1 MDFKTY
7 VNDQKKYMHFDYPL
21 RDESLFNRIKNEANF
36 VASYRFLPYIRI
48 DIPTYKFNGEK
59 VKRKT
64 RKITLASH
72 GAALIYKVYSERL
85 KSIYESYVETKS
97 VNLVATAYRP
107 SSLGI
112 KRSNIHSAKEIFDF
126 ITESNNSYIIKGD
139 FKAFFDSLNHQYL
152 KHALTKVC
160 DQPTLPDDW
169 YAILKSLTKYKY
181 IDGTELKTLIANEN
195 LKKEPAYF
203 RNRKQFASFY
213 HNSSIY
219 FHSNHVGIPQGTAL
233 SALLA
238 NIYMLEFDIEVDK
251 MVRKFGGIYRRYS
264 DDFVIVLPGE
274 KISKDDA
281 LNLKN
286 TVIHKSLEMLSLT
299 IEDTKTDFY
308 CYVDHRLLGHDKN
321 RKHMDYLGFRFTGDK
336 VYLREKSIY
345 KFSYRGKKAV
355 KFLIRDYRD
364 KKLAHLSDTEIDNLS
379 FKIPKKSN
387 GEIVGWKDAKEFHN
401 EIRRNQI
408 KLVRRKIQ
416 NKSKFRISRRNVER
430 YLSENTSTNRSFSDY
445 VSRAQEILTANN
457 PNYSVEVL
465 RQSRR
470 RIAKNQRLFMQ
481 GKN

>member
-7 VNDQKKYMHFDYPL
+7 VNDQKKYMHFDYPV

-97 VNLVATAYRP
+97 VNLVATAY
-107 SSLGI
+107 
-112 KRSNIHSAKEIFDF
+112 
-126 ITESNNSYIIKGD
+126 
-139 FKAFFDSLNHQYL
+139 LNHQYL

-203 RNRKQFASFY
+203 RNRKQFATFY

-274 KISKDDA
+274 K
-281 LNLKN
+281 N
-286 TVIHKSLEMLSLT
+286 
-299 IEDTKTDFY
+299 
-308 CYVDHRLLGHDKN
+308 
-321 RKHMDYLGFRFTGDK
+321 
-336 VYLREKSIY
+336 
-345 KFSYRGKKAV
+345 
-355 KFLIRDYRD
+355 
-364 KKLAHLSDTEIDNLS
+364 
-379 FKIPKKSN
+379 
-387 GEIVGWKDAKEFHN
+387 
-401 EIRRNQI
+401 
-408 KLVRRKIQ
+408 
-416 NKSKFRISRRNVER
+416 
-430 YLSENTSTNRSFSDY
+430 
-445 VSRAQEILTANN
+445 
-457 PNYSVEVL
+457 
-465 RQSRR
+465 
-470 RIAKNQRLFMQ
+470 
-481 GKN
+481 